1 MADAYIIETAGET
14 AGIVVRERR
23 GVKFFASEPGYYP
36 LDGKTFDNLRA
47 VHRAVGTLR
56 QSRHARIGSTKLKS
70 AA

>member
-23 GVKFFASEPGYYP
+23 GVRFFASEPGFYP
-36 LDGKTFDNLRA
+36 LDGKTFDDLRA

-56 QSRHARIGSTKLKS
+56 EARHAQSRPAKLKS

>member
-23 GVKFFASEPGYYP
+23 GVRFFASEPGFYA
-36 LDGKTFDNLRA
+36 LDGQSFDTIRA
-47 VHRAVGTLR
+47 VHKAVVRLR
-56 QSRHARIGSTKLKS
+56 EERGKRGQLKP

>member
-23 GVKFFASEPGYYP
+23 GVRFFASEPGFYA
-36 LDGKTFDNLRA
+36 LDGQTFADLRA
-47 VHRAVGTLR
+47 VHLAVGSLR
-56 QSRHARIGSTKLKS
+56 AGRKPGASRGLKP